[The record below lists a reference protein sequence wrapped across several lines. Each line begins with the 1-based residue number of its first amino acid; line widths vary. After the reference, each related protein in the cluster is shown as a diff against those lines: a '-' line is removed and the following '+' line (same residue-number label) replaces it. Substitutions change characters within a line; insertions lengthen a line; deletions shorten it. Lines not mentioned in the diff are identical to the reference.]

1 VLDVR
6 LLGRSSADI
15 PEDELRRL
23 YCDQGLSTAQ
33 VARQLGWSDSAVRT
47 RLVALGI
54 PRRTPWA
61 RNAVDCEIDELR
73 RMYVEEGLSTTAI
86 AQLLGCSGVTILR
99 RLVAAG
105 IERRPDGGVQKY
117 ARHDFSGDP
126 VEKAYLIGLRIGDL
140 NVELKAERT
149 ILVKCTST
157 RSEQIE
163 LFRTVFERYGHV
175 YTDEATLARRKRQ
188 SIGMQVALNLT
199 FEFLLEKDDCVP
211 DWILDGPDDVF
222 FAFVAGYMDAEGY
235 IQTYLSRG
243 CYTPQAKV
251 EIRSYDGILL
261 DELAEE
267 LNRRGV
273 ICPPADVRVEAGY
286 VNGAGVR
293 TNGVTW
299 GLGIFKRRSVLRL
312 FERIDRHL
320 RHPRRRRDMQRA
332 VAALTTR

>member
-1 VLDVR
+1 MR
-6 LLGRSSADI
+6 GRPASEI
-15 PEDELRRL
+15 PEDEVRRL
-23 YCDQGLSTAQ
+23 YCDERLSTSQ
-33 VARQLGWSDSAVRT
+33 IARRLGWSDTAVRN
-47 RLVALGI
+47 RLIALGI

-61 RNAVDCEIDELR
+61 RNAVACDIDEVQRL
-73 RMYVEEGLSTTAI
+73 YVDERLSAMAI
-86 AQLLGCSGVTILR
+86 SKQLGCSERSILR
-99 RLVAAG
+99 RLIAAG
-105 IERRPDGGVQKY
+105 IERRPDGAVQKY

-126 VEKAYLIGLRIGDL
+126 AEKAYLIGLRIGDL

-211 DWILDGPDDVF
+211 DWILDGPDEVF

-235 IQTYLSRG
+235 IRTYLPRG
-243 CYTPQAKV
+243 YRTPQVRV

-273 ICPPADVRVEAGY
+273 TCPPADVRVEAGY

-293 TNGVTW
+293 SNGVTW
-299 GLGIFKRRSVLRL
+299 GIGIFKRRSLLRL
-312 FERIDRHL
+312 FERIDRYL
-320 RHPRRRRDMQRA
+320 RHPRRRRDMLRATEALNQR
-332 VAALTTR
+332 